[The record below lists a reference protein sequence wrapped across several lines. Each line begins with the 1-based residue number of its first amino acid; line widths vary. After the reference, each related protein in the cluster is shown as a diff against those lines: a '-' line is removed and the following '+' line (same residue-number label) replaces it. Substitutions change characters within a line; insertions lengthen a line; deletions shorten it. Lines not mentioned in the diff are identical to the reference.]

1 VDLALTPTSP
11 RSPAA
16 RRRALRALWLA
27 APLAALSLAAPAALA
42 QSGFPARAVRI
53 VVPYSVGIGPDVV
66 TRAVAERLS
75 QTWGQPVMV
84 DNKPGASGIVAFSEI
99 GRVAPDG
106 HTLFLGDVATLAV
119 NPLIHA
125 NLPYD
130 AARDVAPLTGLF
142 RATFVIQVGGASR
155 YATLADLL
163 ADARAR
169 PGRVSYASLGN
180 GHPSQVAVESW
191 AKAAGVEFLHVPFKD
206 GGSMMSAVANGEV
219 DFTPLSMNTT
229 AGLTKAGKMRPLAV
243 AARTRLKDYPEIPT
257 SVEAGGPAVEMR
269 PWAALVAPAGTPR
282 PVLEQLQRDLV
293 AAINSPEVRARIE
306 AAGFEPIASTPAEL
320 AARVA
325 ADTALYAP
333 LVKQGRVRRDN

>member
-1 VDLALTPTSP
+1 MTSP
-11 RSPAA
+11 SS
-16 RRRALRALWLA
+16 RRRARRTLIGALCGAL
-27 APLAALSLAAPAALA
+27 PLAAALA
-42 QSGFPARAVRI
+42 TTAAFAQAPFPSRAVRI

-66 TRAVAERLS
+66 TRALADRLS
-75 QTWGQPVMV
+75 QVWGQPVLV

-99 GRVAPDG
+99 RRVAPDG
-106 HTLFLGDVATLAV
+106 HTLFVGDVATLAV

-130 AARDVAPLTGLF
+130 PATDVAPLTGLF
-142 RATFVIQVGGASR
+142 RATFVIQVGAGSR

-219 DFTPLSMNTT
+219 DFAPLSMNTT

-243 AARTRLKDYPEIPT
+243 AARSRLKDHPDIPT
-257 SVEAGGPAVEMR
+257 SAEAGGPAVEMR

-282 PVLEQLQRDLV
+282 PVLDQLQRDLV

-306 AAGFEPIASTPAEL
+306 AAGFEPIPSTPAEL
-320 AARVA
+320 SARVA
-325 ADTALYAP
+325 ADIALYAP
-333 LVKQGRVRRDN
+333 LVKDGRVRRDN

>member
-1 VDLALTPTSP
+1 VTTTPP
-11 RSPAA
+11 RRRCA
-16 RRRALRALWLA
+16 RRLALRALLAFVPAAVLPA
-27 APLAALSLAAPAALA
+27 APSAHA
-42 QSGFPARAVRI
+42 QGSFPSKPVRI

-66 TRAVAERLS
+66 TRALADRLS
-75 QTWGQPVMV
+75 QTWGQPVIV

-99 GRVAPDG
+99 RRVAPDG

-130 AARDVAPLTGLF
+130 AAKDVAPLTGLF
-142 RATFVIQVGGASR
+142 RATFVIQVGAGSR

-180 GHPSQVAVESW
+180 GHPSQVAAESW
-191 AKAAGVEFLHVPFKD
+191 AKAAGVELLHVPFKD

-219 DFTPLSMNTT
+219 NFTPLSMNTT

-257 SVEAGGPAVEMR
+257 SAEAGGPAVEMR

-282 PVLEQLQRDLV
+282 AVLDQLQRDLV
-293 AAINSPEVRARIE
+293 AAINSSEVRARIE
-306 AAGFEPIASTPAEL
+306 AAGFEPIPSTPAEL
-320 AARVA
+320 TARVA

-333 LVKQGRVRRDN
+333 LVKDGRVRRDN